1 MATATTSTLE
11 GHFETGDRPTASN
24 FQDLIRS
31 CNNTDITVSSATSTA
46 IDLTSVVSSHKVIT
60 TGTLAADIKLPQAT
74 AANAGITI
82 TVMFSVDCATDGSV
96 SIGFAES
103 GSTVMAGVVHV
114 FSDTADKNMS
124 IVIPAS
130 SKLLEFDADENSH
143 CGGAE
148 GTVATFTYYGANLVF
163 AEVRG
168 FTTSNTVALD
178 SNVASGTGWS

>member
-46 IDLTSVVSSHKVIT
+46 IDLTSVVSSHKLIT

-82 TVMFSVDCATDGSV
+82 TVMFSVACATDGSV
-96 SIGFAES
+96 SIGFSNA
-103 GSTVMAGVVHV
+103 GSTVMAGVVHLH
-114 FSDTADKNMS
+114 SGGALADS
-124 IVIPAS
+124 LVIPAS
-130 SKLLEFDADENSH
+130 SKVLEFDADAVDH

-163 AEVRG
+163 A
-168 FTTSNTVALD
+168 TVHGHIASGTPALD
-178 SNVASGTGWS
+178 TNIASGTGWS

>member
-11 GHFETGDRPTASN
+11 GYFETGDRPTASN

-31 CNNTDITVSSATSTA
+31 CNNTDITVSNATSSA
-46 IDLTSVVSSHKVIT
+46 IDLTSVVSSHKLIT
-60 TGTLAADIKLPQAT
+60 TGAIGAAIKLPQAT

-82 TVMFSVDCATDGSV
+82 TVMFSVDDAADGACQ
-96 SIGFAES
+96 IGFADS

-130 SKLLEFDADENSH
+130 SKTLQFDSDATDH

-168 FTTSNTVALD
+168 FTTNNAVALD